1 MNSDLPFLFKGKDWL
16 QRNQQQQQ
24 KMSGLFALID
34 DIVIDLIKLKLRR
47 TL

>member
-16 QRNQQQQQ
+16 QRKQQQQE
-24 KMSGLFALID
+24 MSGLFALID
-34 DIVIDLIKLKLRR
+34 DIVIDLIKLRLTR